1 MNITLKNVR
10 LSFPALF
17 EPKLM
22 PGAKKAKYSACFILD
37 KKRDAA
43 QIKMI
48 REGLATIA
56 KESFK
61 GKIPPDICLRPG
73 DDPKKVDL
81 DGYGPEVMFVS
92 ASSEKKIPVVDR
104 NKTPLG
110 PEDEKPYAGCY
121 VNVVV
126 RLWAQD
132 NEFGK
137 RINGQLRAVQ
147 FAKDGDPFGDK
158 GVDPDEAFEDISGDD
173 TDVKADDEDQSLL

>member
-22 PGAKKAKYSACFILD
+22 PGAKKAKYSACFVLD
-37 KKRDAA
+37 KKLDAG
-43 QIKMI
+43 QIKTVQDA
-48 REGLATIA
+48 LTAIA

-61 GKIPPDICLRPG
+61 GKIPPDTCLRRG

-81 DGYGPEVMFVS
+81 EGFGPGVMFVRAS
-92 ASSEKKIPVVDR
+92 AERRVPIVDR
-104 NKTPLG
+104 DKTPLTS
-110 PEDEKPYAGCY
+110 EDGKPYAGCY

-147 FAKDGDPFGDK
+147 FAKDGEPFGDK
-158 GVDPDEAFEDISGDD
+158 GVVVDEVFEDVS
-173 TDVKADDEDQSLL
+173 ADDSEAESLM